1 MFAVGPIHIT
11 FTSGLTLKEVQRKNP
26 LVVRGG
32 RYRPPDCEAR
42 HRIAIVIPH
51 RHREHH
57 LRFLLYYLHPF
68 LQRQQLQY
76 GIYIIHQVKNTPKP
90 SHHQHLEKILYILL
104 YTQDLDLDNFIVIQ
118 YTAGIQRT
126 KFCCK

>member
-1 MFAVGPIHIT
+1 MLYIIKSGVTLTACPALTRSFVFFTAISTQDFVFTGGPIHVT
-11 FTSGLTLKEVQRKNP
+11 CPSGLTLKEVQRKNP

-57 LRFLLYYLHPF
+57 FKFLLYYLHPF

-76 GIYIIHQVKNTPKP
+76 GIYIIQQVIKTNQTR
-90 SHHQHLEKILYILL
+90 HQH
-104 YTQDLDLDNFIVIQ
+104 
-118 YTAGIQRT
+118 
-126 KFCCK
+126 